1 MEPAEI
7 ARMVREHFEPEP
19 VEVLRP
25 NLDTVRWFAE
35 VSGLMQSKMAPTGR
49 LIYLGAD
56 WTQIESR
63 RRLSRR
69 RVTPEMIEGLDIMA
83 AAYCQSL
90 NKRSP

>member
-1 MEPAEI
+1 MEPADI
-7 ARMVREHFEPEP
+7 ARMVREHFESEP
-19 VEVLRP
+19 VEVLRT
-25 NLDTVRWFAE
+25 NLDTVRWFTE
-35 VSGLMQSKMAPTGR
+35 VAGLMRADMTPTGM
-49 LIYLGAD
+49 LIYRGAD

-83 AAYCQSL
+83 AAYCQAL